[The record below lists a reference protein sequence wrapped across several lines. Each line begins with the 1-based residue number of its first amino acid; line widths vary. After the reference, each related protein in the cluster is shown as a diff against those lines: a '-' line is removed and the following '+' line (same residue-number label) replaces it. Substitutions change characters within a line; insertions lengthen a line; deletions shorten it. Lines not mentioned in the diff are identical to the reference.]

1 MYLIFGCPAGRHLAG
16 ESASHSGGSSLVLQ
30 LRRSHP
36 ELSQEART
44 VFTILIGLFMAASIL
59 PVLQGY
65 WLVPVYALGT
75 MAVLV
80 GALEWHARSAR
91 DAEWLAIADGRV
103 RWRDKEG
110 QTIDLPT
117 RTVRL
122 VQESAGPDRLRL
134 FLDSQWQRV
143 EIGTCLDIA
152 EKHAVAR
159 LIEDHL
165 RDARA

>member
-1 MYLIFGCPAGRHLAG
+1 MYLMYGCPTGQHLAG
-16 ESASHSGGSSLVLQ
+16 DSASKPGGSGLVLH
-30 LRRSHP
+30 LRQSRAALP
-36 ELSQEART
+36 QGART
-44 VFTILIGLFMAASIL
+44 AFTILIGLFMAASIL

-65 WLVPVYALGT
+65 WLVPIYALGT

-103 RWRDKEG
+103 RWRGKDEH
-110 QTIDLPT
+110 TIDLPV

-122 VQESAGPDRLRL
+122 VQEIARPDRLRL
-134 FLDSQWQRV
+134 LLHNQWQRV
-143 EIGTCLDIA
+143 EIGACLDTA
-152 EKHAVAR
+152 EKQAVAR

-165 RDARA
+165 REASV